1 MSDVFVGQI
10 SLFAFDYAPKGF
22 AQCNGQIM
30 QIQQNA
36 ALFALIGVTY
46 GGDGITT
53 FALPDL
59 RGRVPIGYGTST
71 QSGQVVLGQV
81 GGAEAVTL
89 SSTNLPAHNHALAA
103 STQVATRRPPPGRM
117 LATDTSTN
125 AEYYAVPGQVT
136 ALSPASIGVTG
147 GNGPHENRQPF
158 LTINYCIALQGI
170 FPSRN

>member
-10 SLFAFDYAPKGF
+10 SLFAFDFAPRGF

-30 QIQQNA
+30 QISQSQ

-46 GGDGITT
+46 GGNGSTT

-59 RGRVPIGYGTST
+59 RGRVPIGYGTSA
-71 QSGQVVLGQV
+71 QSGQVPIGQV
-81 GGAEAVTL
+81 GGVEAVTL
-89 SSTNLPAHNHALAA
+89 SGTSLPAHNHALAA
-103 STQVATRRPPPGRM
+103 STQVATRRVPTGRM

-125 AEYYAVPGQVT
+125 AEYYAAPAQVT
-136 ALSPASIGVTG
+136 ALSPTSIGLTG